1 MCAPRCF
8 FLIHFKGR
16 LSTLISYRCHI
27 MVMVKKSRAPS
38 KPFLITEILNQ
49 MRVEYFMEK
58 RYVLHE
64 DQPRVPIKRTRVVGI
79 VLEKRVGVSKTGVRY
94 AILKVTDGTGVIKVS
109 MFGMPE
115 ESSTVSEG
123 NIVEIIGRIAL
134 NEYST
139 QGGKQIEEWTILVET
154 ISVKN
159 REFLHYYSLQFFD
172 YRAPLSKFLENLY
185 VDKVYEIRHLRS
197 CNYMSEKNQKI
208 KAVISGLFRTVGN
221 ELTLEFILS
230 NFNMASED
238 VMEAIYELKEE
249 GKLIQP
255 EFGRL
260 VWTNYTLVNIQSG
273 TAPSLSLK

>member
-1 MCAPRCF
+1 
-8 FLIHFKGR
+8 
-16 LSTLISYRCHI
+16 
-27 MVMVKKSRAPS
+27 MVKKSRAPS

-58 RYVLHE
+58 RYVLHA
-64 DQPRVPIKRTRVVGI
+64 DQPKVPIRRTRVVGI

-94 AILKVTDGTGVIKVS
+94 AILKVSDGTGIIKVS

-115 ESSTVSEG
+115 ESSAVSEG
-123 NIVEIIGRIAL
+123 NIVEIVGRITL

-139 QGGKQIEEWTILVET
+139 AGGKQIAEWNIQVET
-154 ISVKN
+154 ISVKD

-185 VDKVYEIRHLRS
+185 IDKVYEIRHLRS
-197 CNYMSEKNQKI
+197 CNYMSEKNQKL
-208 KAVISGLFRTVGN
+208 KVVISGLFRSIGG

-249 GKLIQP
+249 GKVIQP

-260 VWTNYTLVNIQSG
+260 VWTNYAPIDVQSQ
-273 TAPSLSLK
+273 TSPSLSLK